1 MLDRLNFH
9 HLRYFHVV
17 AHEGSIARA
26 SRLLHTSPPSI
37 SVQLRQLEQ
46 QLGEPLFTKQGRT
59 LALTALG
66 ETVRDYADQI
76 FALGGELMATV
87 RGSSTGRVALLR
99 FGVADSVA
107 KELAARLIG
116 PVFETEQPCR
126 AIVREGPAERL
137 LAELALHRLDVVLLD
152 EPPSAVARL
161 KLFQHALG
169 DAAIGVFGDEPTASR
184 LRRRFPAS
192 LGGAAFVLP
201 MVGNLLRSTF
211 DAFCRTEGLA
221 VNVVAEVED
230 SGLAKTLA
238 REGRGLL
245 LAPSALS
252 SVLKRHYG
260 LHRIADLPDV
270 RLPYVACTARRR
282 IDSPHV
288 LRVLAAGRDL
298 LRQGGGGDRPA
309 TPGR

>member
-26 SRLLHTSPPSI
+26 SKVLHTSPPSI

-46 QLGEPLFTKQGRT
+46 QLGEKLFSKQGRN
-59 LALTALG
+59 LALTAVG

-87 RGSSTGRVALLR
+87 RGAPGGRGTLLR

-116 PVFETEQPCR
+116 PAFETTQPCR
-126 AIVREGPAERL
+126 AVVREGPAERL

-152 EPPSAVARL
+152 EPPPSLARL
-161 KLFQHALG
+161 KLFQHPLG
-169 DAAIGVFGDEPTASR
+169 DAAIGVFGKQPVARR
-184 LRRRFPAS
+184 LRRGFPGS
-192 LGGAAFVLP
+192 LAGEAFVLP
-201 MVGNLLRSTF
+201 VAGNLLRAAF
-211 DAFCRTEGLA
+211 DGYCRTARLEVA
-221 VNVVAEVED
+221 VTAEVED

-245 LAPSALS
+245 LAPAALS
-252 SVLKRHYG
+252 SVLADHYG
-260 LHRIADLPDV
+260 LHRIADLPGV
-270 RLPYVACTARRR
+270 RIPYVACTAWRQ
-282 IDSPHV
+282 IDNAP
-288 LRVLAAGRDL
+288 LQRVLAAGRDL
-298 LRQGGGGDRPA
+298 LTG
-309 TPGR
+309 

>member
-46 QLGEPLFTKQGRT
+46 QIGAQLFTKQGRS
-59 LALTALG
+59 LVLTAVG

-76 FALGGELMATV
+76 FALGGEMMATV
-87 RGSSTGRVALLR
+87 RGAPGGRGTLLR

-107 KELAARLIG
+107 KELAARLLG
-116 PVFETEQPCR
+116 PAFETDRPCR
-126 AIVREGPAERL
+126 AIVREGPADRL

-152 EPPSAVARL
+152 EPPTALARL
-161 KLFQHALG
+161 KLFQHPLG
-169 DAAIGVFGDEPTASR
+169 EAAVGVFGKDAQAR
-184 LRRRFPAS
+184 QLRRGFPES
-192 LGGAAFVLP
+192 LAGAAFVLP
-201 MVGNLLRSTF
+201 VPGNLLRAAF
-211 DAFCRTEGLA
+211 DGFCRSVGLA
-221 VNVVAEVED
+221 VAVVAEVED
-230 SGLAKTLA
+230 ASLAKTLA

-245 LAPSALS
+245 LAPTALAP
-252 SVLKRHYG
+252 VLEQHYG

-270 RLPYVACTARRR
+270 RIPYIACTAWRR
-282 IDSPHV
+282 IDSPQ
-288 LRVLAAGRDL
+288 LQRVLAAGRDL
-298 LRQGGGGDRPA
+298 LTR
-309 TPGR
+309 